1 MLLSKSFIPILKNNP
16 SEAKIKSH
24 QLMLRAGMI
33 KQASAGIY
41 SWLPLGFKVMKKIE
55 AIVRQEQDKIGAQ
68 EILMPTIQSS
78 EIWKESGRY
87 DDYGE
92 EMLRIKDRQNRE
104 MLYGPTNEE
113 QVTEI
118 FRSSL
123 KSYKSLPQLLY
134 HIQWK
139 FRDEIRPRFGIMR
152 GREFYMKD
160 AYSFDITDEDAF
172 YSYNKFFLSYLRTFK
187 RLSLTAIPMAADTG
201 PIGGNLSH
209 EFIIL
214 ADTGESKIF
223 TDKRIFDLTS
233 EGTNLEKSSL
243 EQMRKKYEQFYSV
256 TDEKFNKDEFE
267 KMVSEENRLITK
279 GIEVGH
285 IFYFGDKYSK
295 SMDAAVDLPGGK
307 KDFVKM
313 GSYGIGV
320 SRLVGAIIEAKYDD
334 KNEIMKWPL
343 SVAPYDIALIP
354 MINKNDSSALEK
366 ANNINSELLKNNID
380 AIIDDTDENYS
391 SKIKK
396 MNLIGAPYQIVMG
409 KKTEG
414 DLLEFKEL
422 GKETQNLSID
432 KIIRNYNKTKS
443 IQLISTLEK
452 EITLR
457 FLKARKK
464 DGFLNVISIFSF
476 IGISLGVAVLII
488 VMSVMNGFRSE
499 LINKIVGFNSH
510 ITVKTYDRSI
520 DQKKIKNKNLSL
532 ISKNIFLSN
541 SGEAIMLK
549 NNTSK
554 GIVLRGYKNN
564 DFSKLDI
571 IKNDEF
577 KGNKTLLKDFI
588 SIGNEL
594 SFTLDLNVGDEITLM
609 SPSGVE
615 TIIGNLP
622 KQKNF
627 IITSIFNSG
636 LADFDNNIA
645 FINLNTL
652 EEFFGY
658 DMKG

>member
-1 MLLSKSFIPILKNNP
+1 
-16 SEAKIKSH
+16 
-24 QLMLRAGMI
+24 
-33 KQASAGIY
+33 
-41 SWLPLGFKVMKKIE
+41 
-55 AIVRQEQDKIGAQ
+55 
-68 EILMPTIQSS
+68 
-78 EIWKESGRY
+78 
-87 DDYGE
+87 
-92 EMLRIKDRQNRE
+92 
-104 MLYGPTNEE
+104 
-113 QVTEI
+113 
-118 FRSSL
+118 
-123 KSYKSLPQLLY
+123 
-134 HIQWK
+134 
-139 FRDEIRPRFGIMR
+139 
-152 GREFYMKD
+152 
-160 AYSFDITDEDAF
+160 
-172 YSYNKFFLSYLRTFK
+172 
-187 RLSLTAIPMAADTG
+187 
-201 PIGGNLSH
+201 
-209 EFIIL
+209 
-214 ADTGESKIF
+214 
-223 TDKRIFDLTS
+223 
-233 EGTNLEKSSL
+233 
-243 EQMRKKYEQFYSV
+243 
-256 TDEKFNKDEFE
+256 
-267 KMVSEENRLITK
+267 
-279 GIEVGH
+279 
-285 IFYFGDKYSK
+285 
-295 SMDAAVDLPGGK
+295 
-307 KDFVKM
+307 
-313 GSYGIGV
+313 
-320 SRLVGAIIEAKYDD
+320 
-334 KNEIMKWPL
+334 
-343 SVAPYDIALIP
+343 
-354 MINKNDSSALEK
+354 
-366 ANNINSELLKNNID
+366 
-380 AIIDDTDENYS
+380 
-391 SKIKK
+391 
-396 MNLIGAPYQIVMG
+396 
-409 KKTEG
+409 
-414 DLLEFKEL
+414 
-422 GKETQNLSID
+422 
-432 KIIRNYNKTKS
+432 
-443 IQLISTLEK
+443 LISTLEK

-658 DMKG
+658 DMKDRNLEIYLNNPNKIESQKMIVQKIFDNEFVFSWADMNSSLFSALKVERNVMFIILSLIIIVAAFNIISGLTILVKNKTKDIAILKSIGVLNKSIIKIFFLVGVIIGTSSTAFGILLGVTFSIYIENFREFLSSTFNISLFPEEIYFLSKMPSEINPSSIFLISICSIIITIIVSIFPAFKAAKLDPIKALKYE